1 MGGSIG
7 TRFAISDCNSGGEG
21 FRSSKEERGSGL
33 KRLAANHGD
42 RAPLFSARL
51 QATQPKLQFAAAAS
65 LRWPAVQAA
74 EVPASETATFCC
86 PVAHV
91 LFLFRKDERCVLR
104 RPKLIFVKKK

>member
-1 MGGSIG
+1 MGELDSQFLVVSQAE
-7 TRFAISDCNSGGEG
+7 RDSDL
-21 FRSSKEERGSGL
+21 L
-33 KRLAANHGD
+33 KRAAF
-42 RAPLFSARL
+42 RAEAPCCESRRSRASFSARL
-51 QATQPKLQFAAAAS
+51 QATQSKLQFAAAAS

-104 RPKLIFVKKK
+104 RPKL